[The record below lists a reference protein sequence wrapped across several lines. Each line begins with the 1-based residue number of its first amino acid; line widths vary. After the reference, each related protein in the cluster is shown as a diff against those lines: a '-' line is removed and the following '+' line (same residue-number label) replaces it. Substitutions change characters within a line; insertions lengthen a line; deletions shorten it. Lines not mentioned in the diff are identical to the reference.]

1 MPEAGMRITDNI
13 WLGIESDEL
22 MLVPY
27 RLSTENNHVY
37 TRENEKGRFTM
48 RKYAMFTLTEG
59 GD

>member
-37 TRENEKGRFTM
+37 TRENEEGRSTM
-48 RKYAMFTLTEG
+48 RKSAMFALLKR

>member
-1 MPEAGMRITDNI
+1 MRITDNI

-22 MLVPY
+22 MPVPY

-37 TRENEKGRFTM
+37 TRENEEGRSTM
-48 RKYAMFTLTEG
+48 RKSAMFALLKR